1 MLNSRNNFLLC
12 LYKTHHNARQVAK
25 KEEKNEENQHI
36 IVIFCIATNFAFH
49 RTNIENVENDDFEN
63 VDPDQHIFFND
74 WYISEK
80 RGKNLV
86 ARSFLMMDN
95 DFFCSKYLSLSDPRL
110 LSANFQFNASFDA
123 AEAALECLALELEE
137 EEF

>member
-63 VDPDQHIFFND
+63 VDPDQHIFLT
-74 WYISEK
+74 I
-80 RGKNLV
+80 GI
-86 ARSFLMMDN
+86 FLKKEVRTW
-95 DFFCSKYLSLSDPRL
+95 SR
-110 LSANFQFNASFDA
+110 AAS
-123 AEAALECLALELEE
+123 
-137 EEF
+137 

>member
-1 MLNSRNNFLLC
+1 MRDKLR
-12 LYKTHHNARQVAK
+12 RK
-25 KEEKNEENQHI
+25 KRRTKKNQHI

-63 VDPDQHIFFND
+63 DDPDQHIFFND

-95 DFFCSKYLSLSDPRL
+95 DSFLSTCHCLILGSSPLIFNLMLRL
-110 LSANFQFNASFDA
+110 MRQKRHSSVWLWN
-123 AEAALECLALELEE
+123 
-137 EEF
+137 